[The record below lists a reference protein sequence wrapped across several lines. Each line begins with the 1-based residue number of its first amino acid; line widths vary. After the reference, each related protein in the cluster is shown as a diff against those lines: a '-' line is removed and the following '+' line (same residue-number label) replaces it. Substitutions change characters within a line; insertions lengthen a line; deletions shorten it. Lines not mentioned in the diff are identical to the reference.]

1 MTDYKKYVI
10 AVNKIFEIV
19 DKMKL
24 SWTDQD
30 NLNYLKKIEDYKNIV
45 IETSKKISQDEK
57 DQQVE
62 ELGKW

>member
-30 NLNYLKKIEDYKNIV
+30 NLNYLKKIEDYKDIV

-62 ELGKW
+62 ELGK

>member
-30 NLNYLKKIEDYKNIV
+30 NLNYLKKIEDYKDIV

-57 DQQVE
+57 DQPVE
-62 ELGKW
+62 ELGK

>member
-30 NLNYLKKIEDYKNIV
+30 NLNYLKKNRRLQGYSNRNI
-45 IETSKKISQDEK
+45 
-57 DQQVE
+57 
-62 ELGKW
+62 

>member
-30 NLNYLKKIEDYKNIV
+30 NLNYLKKIEDYKDIV
-45 IETSKKISQDEK
+45 IETSKKISQDKK

-62 ELGKW
+62 ELGK

>member
-30 NLNYLKKIEDYKNIV
+30 NLNYLKKIEDYKDIV
-45 IETSKKISQDEK
+45 IETYKKISQDEK

-62 ELGKW
+62 ELGK

>member
-30 NLNYLKKIEDYKNIV
+30 NLNYLKKIEDYKDIV

-57 DQQVE
+57 GQQVE
-62 ELGKW
+62 ELGK

>member
-1 MTDYKKYVI
+1 MTNYKKYVI

-30 NLNYLKKIEDYKNIV
+30 NLNYLKKIEDYKDIV

-62 ELGKW
+62 ELGK

>member
-30 NLNYLKKIEDYKNIV
+30 NLNYLKKIEDYKDIV

-62 ELGKW
+62 ELGN

>member
-62 ELGKW
+62 ELGK

>member
-10 AVNKIFEIV
+10 AVNKIFEII

-30 NLNYLKKIEDYKNIV
+30 NLNYLKKIEDYKDIV

-62 ELGKW
+62 ELGK